1 MNKEII
7 SYFKTNRSFDAG
19 VKLYNKYGLSKSFK
33 IALNRQ
39 GYSKYNEDLLH
50 EELRK
55 VAGLTD
61 QQLKSILAV
70 PVRKTVEPKAA
81 APKEK
86 KKYTVDELFA
96 DFNNIDI
103 DELDYFDALA
113 LCEKLNITFKRSMPA
128 KDDVFTAL
136 KAEQAPQ
143 PVEKISDIPAQIKK
157 TIRLREEF
165 PFLKTPECPNEL
177 KILVADMLTA
187 YETYKTDHEKLFD
200 AATQEDIQELS
211 KSVVENYIE
220 NKLIW
225 KELNHFKKHG
235 KVLGEHPVFS
245 WMKRLEQ
252 IRSMNNSE
260 LIKLREQLKN
270 KIHRTK
276 KLIKDNPEHAET
288 GKREKRQQSFEREL
302 KEVERLL
309 GLNER

>member
-7 SYFKTNRSFDAG
+7 SFFKTDRSFDAG
-19 VKLYNKYGLSKSFK
+19 VRLYGKYGLSKSFK
-33 IALNRQ
+33 ITLNRQ
-39 GYSKYNEDLLH
+39 GYSKYNEGILH

-70 PVRKTVEPKAA
+70 PVRKVVAKKAKTA
-81 APKEK
+81 EAPKK
-86 KKYTVDELFA
+86 KQT
-96 DFNNIDI
+96 
-103 DELDYFDALA
+103 
-113 LCEKLNITFKRSMPA
+113 P
-128 KDDVFTAL
+128 
-136 KAEQAPQ
+136 P

-187 YETYKTDHEKLFD
+187 YETYKTDHEKLFE
-200 AATQEDIQELS
+200 AATQEEIQELS

-225 KELNHFKKHG
+225 KELNHFKEHG

-270 KIHRTK
+270 KIHRTR

-288 GKREKRQQSFEREL
+288 GKRTERQQSFEKEL